1 MMIDYPSSPNVPLSS
16 PFPSDSI
23 ATATIDSTALLKNYR
38 PSSTLPLPS
47 LLFTSCATATATAT
61 ATVTATID
69 SPEILKKTPSESP
82 RSLCSRLFPSDTT
95 AAITAAI
102 DSPALQ
108 QRKISIRFSP
118 MVSVKRTISRHSMT
132 QQEKSNCWLQEYEF
146 LMIKQRNHMIIK
158 QIHQERNCMMIKQ
171 VDELGQCLLDNTND
185 SVHGRHHSN
194 NTKSSF
200 CFRGLEWGME
210 FESLRKKSFR
220 YGALEEVFIEQE
232 AQNLGDYYDDEA
244 IAYAYYSVSSECQ
257 YRAERV
263 AIQDRKE
270 IEDYIMYNDCET
282 TSPFRMNGNQH
293 NKNNPKV
300 RIN

>member
-1 MMIDYPSSPNVPLSS
+1 MMIDYPSSPNMPLSS
-16 PFPSDSI
+16 PLFPSDSI

-158 QIHQERNCMMIKQ
+158 QIHQERNRMIMKQ
-171 VDELGQCLLDNTND
+171 VDELGQCLWDNTND

-194 NTKSSF
+194 NNTESSL

-210 FESLRKKSFR
+210 FESLQKQSFR

-232 AQNLGDYYDDEA
+232 AQILRDYYDDEA
-244 IAYAYYSVSSECQ
+244 IAYAYYSVSGECQ
-257 YRAERV
+257 YRAELV
-263 AIQDRKE
+263 ALQDRKE
-270 IEDYIMYNDCET
+270 IEDYIMYDDYET
-282 TSPFRMNGNQH
+282 
-293 NKNNPKV
+293 
-300 RIN
+300 I